1 MGGRCLIGEAFA
13 MKRFLLSPVSGRT
26 ARQYLFALMS
36 APLGL
41 MGFVYVL
48 VTMAVGGALSF
59 TFVGLPLIATAI
71 FLAKKYGRFQRGAAR
86 LLLDVDIEEPHPN
99 VRWQTAHGL
108 LAKLGAALGD
118 LAAWRSQAYLL
129 VRAPLGIAYL
139 MTLGIGLVEGMV
151 IAAYPIWWSL
161 FDPKDIDSHG
171 VKHHAAMQIG
181 DGFYIETWPRALMVT
196 AIGLVWVYAAVWL
209 LKFWLWL
216 DSLLMTALL
225 GPTSSERRVEELT
238 VSRAHAVDDSAVRLR
253 QIERDLH
260 DGAQAQLVALAMQL
274 GEAKENLDA
283 TGGGADLDL
292 IETRALIDTAHR
304 NAKQAINEL
313 RDLARGIHPAAL
325 DNGLRDALG
334 TLAARSAMPVTVNV
348 ALGERPDRAIETIA
362 YFCAAE
368 LLTNAAKHGAP
379 SRAALSVV
387 QEDGKLM
394 LTVEDDGRGG
404 AQIGYGGGLAGLLDR
419 VRTVDGSLAMDSPV
433 GGPTLVIVKLPM
445 HV

>member
-1 MGGRCLIGEAFA
+1 MIGEAFP

-26 ARQYLFALMS
+26 ARQYLYALVC
-36 APLGL
+36 APLGIAGL
-41 MGFVYVL
+41 VYAV
-48 VTMAVGGALSF
+48 VTLAVGGALSF
-59 TFVGLPLIATAI
+59 TFIGLPLIATAI
-71 FLAKKYGRFQRGAAR
+71 FLAKKFGGVQRRLAR
-86 LLLDVDIEEPHPN
+86 TLLGVDIEAPHQN
-99 VRWQTAHGL
+99 TRWQSAHGL

-118 LAAWRSQAYLL
+118 LAAWRAQAYLL
-129 VRAPLGIAYL
+129 VRAPLGVAYI
-139 MTLGIGLVEGMV
+139 MTLVLGVVEGLGMV
-151 IAAYPIWWSL
+151 LYPVWWSL
-161 FDPKDIDSHG
+161 FDPENKDSHG
-171 VKHHAAMQIG
+171 VAHHSAIQFG
-181 DGFYIETWPRALMVT
+181 SFYFDSWPRAFLAT
-196 AIGLVWVYAAVWL
+196 AMGVVAVYAGVWL

-216 DSLLMTALL
+216 DTLLMKSLL
-225 GPTSSERRVEELT
+225 GPTRSEVRVEELT
-238 VSRAHAVDDSAVRLR
+238 VSRAAAVDDSAARLR
-253 QIERDLH
+253 RIERDLH

-283 TGGGADLDL
+283 TGAELDL
-292 IETRALIDTAHR
+292 VETRALIDTAHR

-348 ALGERPDRAIETIA
+348 ALAERPDRAIETIA

-368 LLTNAAKHGAP
+368 LLTNAVKHAAP

-387 QEDGKLM
+387 QEDGGLT

-404 AQIGYGGGLAGLLDR
+404 ARVGYGGGLAGLLDR
-419 VRTVDGSLAMDSPV
+419 VRTVEGSLAVDSPQ
-433 GGPTLVIVKLPM
+433 GGPTRVVVKLPM

>member
-1 MGGRCLIGEAFA
+1 MIGEAFP

-26 ARQYLFALMS
+26 ARQYLYALVC
-36 APLGL
+36 APLGIAGL
-41 MGFVYVL
+41 VYAV
-48 VTMAVGGALSF
+48 VTLAVGGALSF
-59 TFVGLPLIATAI
+59 TFIGLPLIATAI
-71 FLAKKYGRFQRGAAR
+71 FLAKKFGGVQRRLAR
-86 LLLDVDIEEPHPN
+86 TLLGVDIEAPHQN
-99 VRWQTAHGL
+99 TRWQSAHGL

-118 LAAWRSQAYLL
+118 LAAWRAQAYLL
-129 VRAPLGIAYL
+129 VRAPLGVAYI
-139 MTLGIGLVEGMV
+139 MTLVLGVVEGLGMV
-151 IAAYPIWWSL
+151 LYPVRWAL
-161 FDPKDIDSHG
+161 FDPENKDSHG
-171 VKHHAAMQIG
+171 VAHHSAIQFG
-181 DGFYIETWPRALMVT
+181 SFYFDSWPRAFLAT
-196 AIGLVWVYAAVWL
+196 AMGVVAVYAGVWL

-216 DSLLMTALL
+216 DTLLMKSLL
-225 GPTSSERRVEELT
+225 GPTRSEVRVEELT
-238 VSRAHAVDDSAVRLR
+238 VSRAAAVDDSAARLR
-253 QIERDLH
+253 RIERDLH

-283 TGGGADLDL
+283 TGAELDL
-292 IETRALIDTAHR
+292 VETRALIDTAHR

-348 ALGERPDRAIETIA
+348 ALAERPDRAIETIA

-368 LLTNAAKHGAP
+368 LLTNAVKHAAP

-387 QEDGKLM
+387 QEDGGLT

-404 AQIGYGGGLAGLLDR
+404 ARVGYGGGLAGLLDR
-419 VRTVDGSLAMDSPV
+419 VRTVEGSLAVDSPQ
-433 GGPTLVIVKLPM
+433 GGPTRVVVKLPM

>member
-1 MGGRCLIGEAFA
+1 MIGEAFP

-26 ARQYLFALMS
+26 ARQYLYALVCS
-36 APLGL
+36 PLGIA
-41 MGFVYVL
+41 GFVYVV
-48 VTMAVGGALSF
+48 VTLAVGGALSF
-59 TFVGLPLIATAI
+59 TFIGLPLIAAAI
-71 FLAKKYGRFQRGAAR
+71 FLAKKFGGVQRGLAR
-86 LLLDVDIEEPHPN
+86 KLLGLDIEAPHPN
-99 VRWQTAHGL
+99 TRWQNAHGL

-129 VRAPLGIAYL
+129 VRAPLGVAYI
-139 MTLGIGLVEGMV
+139 MTLGLGLAEGLV

-161 FDPKDIDSHG
+161 FDPQDKDSHG
-171 VKHHAAMQIG
+171 HYHHAAMQIG
-181 DGFYIETWPRALMVT
+181 DGFYIETWPRALLVA
-196 AIGLVWVYAAVWL
+196 AIGIVWVFAAVWI

-216 DSLLMTALL
+216 DTLLMKALL

-238 VSRAHAVDDSAVRLR
+238 VSRAHAVDDSAARLR
-253 QIERDLH
+253 RIERDLH

-283 TGGGADLDL
+283 TGGGAELDL
-292 IETRALIDTAHR
+292 VETRALIDTAHR

-379 SRAALSVV
+379 TRAALSVV
-387 QEDGKLM
+387 QEDGR
-394 LTVEDDGRGG
+394 LTLLVEDDGRGG
-404 AQIGYGGGLAGLLDR
+404 AQVGYGGGLAGLLDR
-419 VRTVDGSLAMDSPV
+419 VGTVDGSLAVDSPQ

>member
-1 MGGRCLIGEAFA
+1 MIGEAFP

-26 ARQYLFALMS
+26 ARQYLYALVC
-36 APLGL
+36 APLGIA
-41 MGFVYVL
+41 GFVYAV
-48 VTMAVGGALSF
+48 VTLAVGGALSF

-71 FLAKKYGRFQRGAAR
+71 FLAKKFGGVQRGLAR
-86 LLLDVDIEEPHPN
+86 TLLGLDIEAPHRN
-99 VRWQTAHGL
+99 TRWQNAHGL

-118 LAAWRSQAYLL
+118 LTAWRAQAYLL
-129 VRAPLGIAYL
+129 VRAPLGVAYI
-139 MTLGIGLVEGMV
+139 MTLGLGLVEGLGMV
-151 IAAYPIWWSL
+151 LYPLWWSL
-161 FDPKDIDSHG
+161 FHPTNTDNHG
-171 VKHHAAMQIG
+171 VVHHSAVQIG
-181 DGFYIETWPRALMVT
+181 DFYFDTWPRAFLVT
-196 AIGLVWVYAAVWL
+196 AMGVVFVYAGVWI

-216 DSLLMTALL
+216 DTLLMKSLL
-225 GPTSSERRVEELT
+225 GPTRSEVRVEELT
-238 VSRAHAVDDSAVRLR
+238 VSRAAAVDDSAARLR
-253 QIERDLH
+253 RIERDLH

-292 IETRALIDTAHR
+292 VETRALIDTAHR

-348 ALGERPDRAIETIA
+348 ALAERPDRAIETIA

-368 LLTNAAKHGAP
+368 LLTNAAKHAAP
-379 SRAALSVV
+379 SRAAMSVV
-387 QEDGKLM
+387 QEDGRLM
-394 LTVEDDGRGG
+394 LTIEDDGRGG
-404 AQIGYGGGLAGLLDR
+404 ARVGYGGGLAGLLDR
-419 VRTVDGSLAMDSPV
+419 VRTVEGSLAVDSPQ
-433 GGPTLVIVKLPM
+433 GGPTRVVVKLPM

>member
-1 MGGRCLIGEAFA
+1 MIGEAFP
-13 MKRFLLSPVSGRT
+13 MKRFLLSPVSART
-26 ARQYLFALMS
+26 ARQYLYALVCS
-36 APLGL
+36 PLGIA
-41 MGFVYVL
+41 GFVYVV
-48 VTMAVGGALSF
+48 VTLAVGGALSF

-71 FLAKKYGRFQRGAAR
+71 YLAKKYGGFQRGLAR
-86 LLLDVDIEEPHPN
+86 KLLGVEIEAPRPN
-99 VRWQTAHGL
+99 ARWHTAHGL

-118 LAAWRSQAYLL
+118 LAAWRSQVYLL
-129 VRAPLGIAYL
+129 LRAPLGVAYI
-139 MTLGIGLVEGMV
+139 MTLGLGLVEGV
-151 IAAYPIWWSL
+151 VLVTYPIWWAL
-161 FDPKDIDSHG
+161 FDPKNTDSHG
-171 VKHHAAMQIG
+171 VVHHAAMQIG
-181 DGFYIETWPRALMVT
+181 DGFYIETWPRALLVT
-196 AIGLVWVYAAVWL
+196 AVGLVWILAAVWI
-209 LKFWLWL
+209 LKFWIWL
-216 DSLLMTALL
+216 DTLLMAALL

-238 VSRAHAVDDSAVRLR
+238 VSRAHAVDDSAARLR
-253 QIERDLH
+253 RIERDLH

-283 TGGGADLDL
+283 GGGDVDLV
-292 IETRALIDTAHR
+292 ETRALIDTAHR

-379 SRAALSVV
+379 TRAALSVV
-387 QEDGKLM
+387 QEDGRLT

-404 AQIGYGGGLAGLLDR
+404 AQVGYGGGLAGLLDR
-419 VRTVDGSLAMDSPV
+419 VRTVDGSLAVDSPV